1 MFTQLPSLLELEGTI
16 AMCIQMKTK
25 QMRAGKAY
33 SELAT
38 ASSNPPSLLIAEIRR
53 QGEEREKLVGET

>member
-1 MFTQLPSLLELEGTI
+1 MFTQRPSLLELEGTI

-38 ASSNPPSLLIAEIRR
+38 ASSYPPSLLIAEIRR